1 MEEEK
6 DLYELIETEGI
17 RLASEMAIFP
27 SDENFV
33 FEENAMKTA
42 LENRKDFKLV
52 KFETAEIDEEDREFI
67 LQKYQIE
74 VEYQEVDFHLD
85 LMVFVNYDRD
95 LDEFQLGNRISD
107 EEREAYLKQKYF
119 LETSQYFSDDY
130 LDSYHLQ
137 LKVMQ
142 AIVEKPSVVFDYMP
156 MRILSGKWV
165 EITSKSHIPPA
176 PSYLYVIHSVYEG
189 EEDNRS
195 YWLHTHGLHRCNAVE
210 LEFLNIKSGA
220 QQFYDV
226 LNIVAT
232 SFLTSDTKKQ
242 EDEIFDVGYDG
253 LGLSFCWQ
261 RWEKSVMQFPP
272 NILGGLN
279 ERNPEEE
286 NYGPS
291 GVLFA
296 VQEDEIVSPEIYAK
310 TLADNPMYFISD
322 AETERMAALAYD
334 RFHSFKK
341 VFLENFNANQDEKDA
356 WSFLV
361 KLGIQVDSGD
371 SREHLWFEVSHIDEL
386 DNITGLL
393 LNQPYW
399 IEALKQ
405 NDVKTYS
412 LDFLT
417 DWIIYG
423 SETNYTP
430 DTIYELI

>member
-52 KFETAEIDEEDREFI
+52 KFETAEIDEEDRELI

-341 VFLENFNANQDEKDA
+341 VFLENFNANQDEEDA

-371 SREHLWFEVSHIDEL
+371 SREHLWFEVSYIDEL
-386 DNITGLL
+386 DNITGVL

-417 DWIIYG
+417 DWVIYG